1 MQMTESVKKEPS
13 KKLILRKRTVETYV
27 SCAVRGIMNAKTRL
41 RQKKEKFI
49 KSVPWLD
56 KIDRKCKAF
65 DLKMERKYGQV
76 YTKLRDSTKNIART
90 VLAAQLFG
98 LPGVVG
104 MCAYKTCEKAL
115 SLLEPAQQAKQ
126 RGEINK
132 LSEYFTQNKGEAGFT
147 MTSGSISIAMTA
159 CDVAGD
165 YVAKGALR
173 VGKAS
178 LLISPEVKKLAQ
190 TTGKWFKGEEAFA
203 EVKRDAAVLGI
214 TFGTYFVTDVPMT
227 HGSGKPSTAVPIASA
242 KDEGKKSMHEKIK
255 RYFRKVGKLFA
266 ADIANPGGMVT
277 ASPVNLADDKASEAE
292 PKARKPE
299 KAKTS
304 DYKNEVGKLFAA
316 GVGNPGG
323 MITMYDI
330 KNRKTR

>member
-1 MQMTESVKKEPS
+1 MTESVKKEPS
-13 KKLILRKRTVETYV
+13 KKLTLRKRTVETYV
-27 SCAVRGIMNAKTRL
+27 SCAVRGIMNTKARL

-49 KSVPWLD
+49 RSVPWLN
-56 KIDRKCKAF
+56 KIDRKCRAF
-65 DLKMERKYGQV
+65 DLRMERKYGQV

-90 VLAAQLFG
+90 VLAAKLFG
-98 LPGVVG
+98 VPGVIG

-126 RGEINK
+126 NGEISK

-159 CDVAGD
+159 CDVTGNYA
-165 YVAKGALR
+165 AKGALR

-190 TTGKWFKGEEAFA
+190 TTGKWFKGEESFE
-203 EVKRDAAVLGI
+203 EVRRDAAVLGI
-214 TFGTYFVTDVPMT
+214 TFGTYFVSDVPMT
-227 HGSGKPSTAVPIASA
+227 HGSGKPTTAIPLASA
-242 KDEGKKSMHEKIK
+242 KDEGKKSAHEKIK
-255 RYFRKVGKLFA
+255 KYFRQVAKLFA
-266 ADIANPGGMVT
+266 AGIPNPGGMVT
-277 ASPVNLADDKASEAE
+277 ASPINLANDKAPESE
-292 PKARKPE
+292 PKAAKPE
-299 KAKTS
+299 KNKTS
-304 DYKNEVGKLFAA
+304 DYKNEVNKLFAA